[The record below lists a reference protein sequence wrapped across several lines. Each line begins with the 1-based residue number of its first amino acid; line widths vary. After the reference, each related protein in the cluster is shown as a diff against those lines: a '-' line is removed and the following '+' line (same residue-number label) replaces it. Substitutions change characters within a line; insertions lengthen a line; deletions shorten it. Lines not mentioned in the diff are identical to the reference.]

1 MIERSRKSQR
11 EINYAVDKKRKP
23 ASNHPDYAGLATT
36 SNVTS
41 LKINTSVFIP
51 IHPPASYPFA
61 VILTMS
67 LCREAIMHVFAK
79 TKNEQT
85 RQLL

>member
-1 MIERSRKSQR
+1 MTELKANNAI
-11 EINYAVDKKRKP
+11 DKMRKP
-23 ASNHPDYAGLATT
+23 ASNHPDYAGLITT

-51 IHPPASYPFA
+51 YHPTASYPFA

-67 LCREAIMHVFAK
+67 LCRGGIMHVFA
-79 TKNEQT
+79 
-85 RQLL
+85 